1 MLYASTRNSL
11 MKALGSAAF
20 VDSIFATSKDDLTP
34 EAYAA
39 HKRHITAPKPL
50 SSREQELADVR
61 AAENNSLS
69 HQGTTARTSHVNDSI
84 GFPWS
89 DEAET
94 AIVNFSRA
102 DACAVVILVS
112 KKPGY
117 VAASCAEALNSK
129 STQQRKR

>member
-1 MLYASTRNSL
+1 
-11 MKALGSAAF
+11 MKALGSATF

-39 HKRHITAPKPL
+39 HKRHIAAPQPL
-50 SSREQELADVR
+50 SSREQELADIR
-61 AAENNSLS
+61 AAENNTLS
-69 HQGTTARTSHVNDSI
+69 HKGTTARTSHVNDSM

-102 DACAVVILVS
+102 DGCAVVILVS
-112 KKPGY
+112 KGPVY
-117 VAASCAEALNSK
+117 IVASCTKANSK
-129 STQQRKR
+129 STRKRKR

>member
-1 MLYASTRNSL
+1 

-39 HKRHITAPKPL
+39 HKRHITAPQPL
-50 SSREQELADVR
+50 SSREQELADIR

-69 HQGTTARTSHVNDSI
+69 HQGTMARTSHVNDPI

-102 DACAVVILVS
+102 DGCAVVILVS
-112 KKPGY
+112 KRLVY
-117 VAASCAEALNSK
+117 VAAVCAEAMNSK
-129 STQQRKR
+129 STHQRKR